1 MTSVL
6 TRNGRLR
13 MWVVPTLVVLIVAC
27 AAAAMLIGR
36 FSVSLE
42 DVVAALRARFW
53 GGPSVSPRI
62 NSVVFDLR
70 APRIIVAIL
79 IGGGLSVAGAS
90 FQSLFSNPLAT
101 PDTLGVAAGTC
112 VGAVIALL
120 LDWNLIGVQA
130 AALAAG
136 LATMAFTTAIS
147 RTRTGA
153 FNVITLVLGGVI
165 VSALANAVLSLLKLT
180 ADPTSQLPEITYW
193 LMGSLAAVTYH
204 QIALG
209 APFIIAGVVIIVAL
223 RWQLNILSLSE
234 DEARSAGV
242 NVSLMRAILI
252 IASTVITASVISM
265 CGQVGWVG
273 LLVPHCARMLCGQNN
288 RAVIPVS
295 LLLDW
300 NLIGVQ
306 AAALGAGLA
315 TMTFTT
321 AIARTRT
328 GSFNVITLVLGG
340 VIVSALANAVLSL
353 LKLTA
358 DPTSQLPEITYWLM
372 GSLAAVT
379 YRQIALG
386 APFIIG
392 GIVVIVALRWQLNIL
407 SLSED
412 EARTAGVNVSLMR
425 AVLIVASTVIT
436 ASVISMCGQVGWVG
450 LLVPHCARMLCGQNN
465 RAVIPVSA
473 LLGSALMI
481 VIDTLARSLSASEIP
496 ISILTAIIGAPFFIV
511 LLRRTGGAR

>member
-1 MTSVL
+1 MKSVL

-13 MWVVPTLVVLIVAC
+13 VWVVPTLIAFIVAC
-27 AAAAMLIGR
+27 AVAAMLIGR

-53 GGPSVSPRI
+53 GGPAVPPRV

-120 LDWNLIGVQA
+120 LDWNLIG
-130 AALAAG
+130 
-136 LATMAFTTAIS
+136 AFTTAIS
-147 RTRTGA
+147 RTRTGS

-252 IASTVITASVISM
+252 VASTVITASVISM

-295 LLLDW
+295 L
-300 NLIGVQ
+300 
-306 AAALGAGLA
+306 
-315 TMTFTT
+315 
-321 AIARTRT
+321 
-328 GSFNVITLVLGG
+328 
-340 VIVSALANAVLSL
+340 
-353 LKLTA
+353 
-358 DPTSQLPEITYWLM
+358 
-372 GSLAAVT
+372 
-379 YRQIALG
+379 
-386 APFIIG
+386 
-392 GIVVIVALRWQLNIL
+392 
-407 SLSED
+407 
-412 EARTAGVNVSLMR
+412 
-425 AVLIVASTVIT
+425 
-436 ASVISMCGQVGWVG
+436 
-450 LLVPHCARMLCGQNN
+450 
-465 RAVIPVSA
+465 

>member
-1 MTSVL
+1 MKSVL

-13 MWVVPTLVVLIVAC
+13 AWVIPTLVALIVVC
-27 AAAAMLIGR
+27 AVAAMLIGR

-53 GGPSVSPRI
+53 GGAAVPPRV

-70 APRIIVAIL
+70 APRII
-79 IGGGLSVAGAS
+79 AS

-130 AALAAG
+130 AALVAG

-147 RTRTGA
+147 RTRTGS

-209 APFIIAGVVIIVAL
+209 APFIIAGVVVIVAL

-252 IASTVITASVISM
+252 VASTVITASVISM
-265 CGQVGWVG
+265 CGQVGWIG

-295 LLLDW
+295 L
-300 NLIGVQ
+300 
-306 AAALGAGLA
+306 
-315 TMTFTT
+315 
-321 AIARTRT
+321 
-328 GSFNVITLVLGG
+328 
-340 VIVSALANAVLSL
+340 
-353 LKLTA
+353 
-358 DPTSQLPEITYWLM
+358 
-372 GSLAAVT
+372 
-379 YRQIALG
+379 
-386 APFIIG
+386 
-392 GIVVIVALRWQLNIL
+392 
-407 SLSED
+407 
-412 EARTAGVNVSLMR
+412 
-425 AVLIVASTVIT
+425 
-436 ASVISMCGQVGWVG
+436 
-450 LLVPHCARMLCGQNN
+450 
-465 RAVIPVSA
+465 

-511 LLRRTGGAR
+511 LLRRTGGTR

>member
-1 MTSVL
+1 MKSVL

-13 MWVVPTLVVLIVAC
+13 VWVVPTLIALIVAC
-27 AAAAMLIGR
+27 AVAAMLIGR

-53 GGPSVSPRI
+53 GGPAVPPRV

-147 RTRTGA
+147 RTGA

-209 APFIIAGVVIIVAL
+209 APFIIAGVIVIVAL

-242 NVSLMRAILI
+242 NVSLMRAI
-252 IASTVITASVISM
+252 
-265 CGQVGWVG
+265 
-273 LLVPHCARMLCGQNN
+273 
-288 RAVIPVS
+288 
-295 LLLDW
+295 
-300 NLIGVQ
+300 
-306 AAALGAGLA
+306 
-315 TMTFTT
+315 
-321 AIARTRT
+321 
-328 GSFNVITLVLGG
+328 
-340 VIVSALANAVLSL
+340 
-353 LKLTA
+353 
-358 DPTSQLPEITYWLM
+358 
-372 GSLAAVT
+372 
-379 YRQIALG
+379 
-386 APFIIG
+386 
-392 GIVVIVALRWQLNIL
+392 
-407 SLSED
+407 
-412 EARTAGVNVSLMR
+412 
-425 AVLIVASTVIT
+425 LIVASTVIT

-465 RAVIPVSA
+465 RAVIPVSL

>member
-1 MTSVL
+1 MKSVL

-13 MWVVPTLVVLIVAC
+13 VWVVPTLIALIVVC
-27 AAAAMLIGR
+27 AVAAMLIGR

-53 GGPSVSPRI
+53 GGPAVPPRV

-136 LATMAFTTAIS
+136 LATIS
-147 RTRTGA
+147 RTRTGS

-209 APFIIAGVVIIVAL
+209 APFIIAGVVVIVAL

-252 IASTVITASVISM
+252 VASTVITASVISM

-295 LLLDW
+295 LLL
-300 NLIGVQ
+300 
-306 AAALGAGLA
+306 
-315 TMTFTT
+315 
-321 AIARTRT
+321 
-328 GSFNVITLVLGG
+328 
-340 VIVSALANAVLSL
+340 
-353 LKLTA
+353 
-358 DPTSQLPEITYWLM
+358 
-372 GSLAAVT
+372 
-379 YRQIALG
+379 
-386 APFIIG
+386 
-392 GIVVIVALRWQLNIL
+392 
-407 SLSED
+407 
-412 EARTAGVNVSLMR
+412 
-425 AVLIVASTVIT
+425 
-436 ASVISMCGQVGWVG
+436 
-450 LLVPHCARMLCGQNN
+450 
-465 RAVIPVSA
+465 
-473 LLGSALMI
+473 GSALMI
-481 VIDTLARSLSASEIP
+481 VIDTPARSLSASEIP

>member
-13 MWVVPTLVVLIVAC
+13 VWVVPTLVVLIVAC

-153 FNVITLVLGGVI
+153 FNVVTLVLGGVI

-209 APFIIAGVVIIVAL
+209 APF
-223 RWQLNILSLSE
+223 
-234 DEARSAGV
+234 
-242 NVSLMRAILI
+242 
-252 IASTVITASVISM
+252 
-265 CGQVGWVG
+265 
-273 LLVPHCARMLCGQNN
+273 
-288 RAVIPVS
+288 
-295 LLLDW
+295 
-300 NLIGVQ
+300 
-306 AAALGAGLA
+306 
-315 TMTFTT
+315 
-321 AIARTRT
+321 
-328 GSFNVITLVLGG
+328 
-340 VIVSALANAVLSL
+340 
-353 LKLTA
+353 
-358 DPTSQLPEITYWLM
+358 
-372 GSLAAVT
+372 
-379 YRQIALG
+379 
-386 APFIIG
+386 
-392 GIVVIVALRWQLNIL
+392 
-407 SLSED
+407 
-412 EARTAGVNVSLMR
+412 
-425 AVLIVASTVIT
+425 
-436 ASVISMCGQVGWVG
+436 
-450 LLVPHCARMLCGQNN
+450 
-465 RAVIPVSA
+465 
-473 LLGSALMI
+473 
-481 VIDTLARSLSASEIP
+481 
-496 ISILTAIIGAPFFIV
+496 FIV

>member
-90 FQSLFSNPLAT
+90 FQSLCSNPLAT
-101 PDTLGVAAGTC
+101 PDTLGV
-112 VGAVIALL
+112 
-120 LDWNLIGVQA
+120 
-130 AALAAG
+130 AAG

-295 LLLDW
+295 LLL
-300 NLIGVQ
+300 
-306 AAALGAGLA
+306 
-315 TMTFTT
+315 
-321 AIARTRT
+321 
-328 GSFNVITLVLGG
+328 
-340 VIVSALANAVLSL
+340 
-353 LKLTA
+353 
-358 DPTSQLPEITYWLM
+358 
-372 GSLAAVT
+372 
-379 YRQIALG
+379 
-386 APFIIG
+386 
-392 GIVVIVALRWQLNIL
+392 
-407 SLSED
+407 
-412 EARTAGVNVSLMR
+412 
-425 AVLIVASTVIT
+425 
-436 ASVISMCGQVGWVG
+436 
-450 LLVPHCARMLCGQNN
+450 
-465 RAVIPVSA
+465 
-473 LLGSALMI
+473 GSALMI